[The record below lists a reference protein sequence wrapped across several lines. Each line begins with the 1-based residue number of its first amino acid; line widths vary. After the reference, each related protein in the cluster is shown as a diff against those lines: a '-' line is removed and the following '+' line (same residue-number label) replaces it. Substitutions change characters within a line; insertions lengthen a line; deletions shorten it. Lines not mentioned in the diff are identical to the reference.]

1 MIKRGHIRQFL
12 AVVDAGSFTQAA
24 LRIRVTQPALS
35 SGIAELEKL
44 VGTSLFIRNRRQIRL
59 TEAGGRFLPIARDLE
74 RGFRAADDFGR
85 GGDAPTTELKLGVIR
100 SAPNALLQAIAAALR
115 PSFAIEII
123 ENSDSELRAALS
135 SGRIKIALLTLRS
148 GERGDHVMPLY
159 DEPLAMFVAADHP
172 LAGRIEV
179 GPEEL
184 AAETMIARRSCEFL
198 GVTSRFFTRHGVR
211 PRFALRSESDDRC
224 LRMVAAGIGI
234 TTAPVS
240 LAIDGIVPLKV
251 AGYDFRRELGLVADP
266 AWAALPDV
274 DPRLAHAR
282 ETIAAI
288 AAEWRR
294 NRVDPAG

>member
-1 MIKRGHIRQFL
+1 MIKRAHIRQFL

-24 LRIRVTQPALS
+24 ARIRVTQPALS

-44 VGTSLFIRNRRQIRL
+44 VGTPLFIRNRRQIRL

-74 RGFRAADDFGR
+74 RGFRVADDFGR
-85 GGDAPTTELKLGVIR
+85 DSDRQEAELKLGVIR
-100 SAPNALLQAIAAALR
+100 STPGAFLQAVVTALR
-115 PSFAIEII
+115 PGFAIELI
-123 ENSDSELRAALS
+123 ENSDSELRAALGN
-135 SGRIKIALLTLRS
+135 GRINMALVPLRS

-159 DEPLAMFVAADHP
+159 AEPLAMFIAADHP

-198 GVTSRFFTRHGVR
+198 DGTSRFFTRHGVR
-211 PRFALRSESDDRC
+211 PRFALRSESDERC

-240 LAIDGIVPLKV
+240 LAIEGIVPLKV
-251 AGYDFRRELGLVADP
+251 AGYDFRRELGLILDP
-266 AWAALPDV
+266 AWRVLPEVAL
-274 DPRLAHAR
+274 RLTHAL

-294 NRVDPAG
+294 AKVDTVA